1 MAVVQATEGD
11 LAELDMAYAVSWL
24 GVSNGSHISV
34 VSQYAFVHVDLQ

>member
-11 LAELDMAYAVSWL
+11 LAELDMAYAVSLL

-34 VSQYAFVHVDLQ
+34 AKPIRLRPC